1 MMIKSNK
8 SPPIHHVIAFFDKPS
23 HFSDNYTYH
32 SCSSYC
38 EGLPSL
44 VDPIPFYREEN
55 CNACSEIFHFRQST
69 VYTAGKTAALEE
81 GTIYPN
87 FPGSGNISYPKVI
100 KSVLISPY
108 NTVAL
113 FVNNSILDL

>member
-1 MMIKSNK
+1 MNR
-8 SPPIHHVIAFFDKPS
+8 SPLIIMSLLFDKPS
-23 HFSDNYTYH
+23 HFPDKSAYY
-32 SCSSYC
+32 SCSSYF
-38 EGLPSL
+38 EGLHSL

-69 VYTAGKTAALEE
+69 VYTAGKTALLEE

-113 FVNNSILDL
+113 SVNNSILDL

>member
-1 MMIKSNK
+1 
-8 SPPIHHVIAFFDKPS
+8 
-23 HFSDNYTYH
+23 
-32 SCSSYC
+32 
-38 EGLPSL
+38 
-44 VDPIPFYREEN
+44 
-55 CNACSEIFHFRQST
+55 

-87 FPGSGNISYPKVI
+87 FPESGNIPYPKVI

>member
-1 MMIKSNK
+1 
-8 SPPIHHVIAFFDKPS
+8 
-23 HFSDNYTYH
+23 
-32 SCSSYC
+32 
-38 EGLPSL
+38 
-44 VDPIPFYREEN
+44 
-55 CNACSEIFHFRQST
+55 
-69 VYTAGKTAALEE
+69 VYTAGKTALLEE

-113 FVNNSILDL
+113 SVNNSILDL

>member
-1 MMIKSNK
+1 M
-8 SPPIHHVIAFFDKPS
+8 
-23 HFSDNYTYH
+23 
-32 SCSSYC
+32 
-38 EGLPSL
+38 
-44 VDPIPFYREEN
+44 
-55 CNACSEIFHFRQST
+55 
-69 VYTAGKTAALEE
+69 YTAGKTAALEE